1 MIICS
6 QDCEI
11 LNDTM
16 MLCRTPNT
24 KTTSDSISR
33 RKKREVG
40 PLGEASFGFIIADV
54 SDLLT
59 WSEDNNVTMEYF
71 PDPEYF
77 PFEENP
83 RKTKGGGSV
92 EQIEVSKLLNVLLH
106 CIILYCFVLYCI
118 VLYCILLLYYIVLHC
133 KDKRNEKTKLMKFF
147 CKWCPSG

>member
-1 MIICS
+1 MIICL

-24 KTTSDSISR
+24 KTASDSISR

-71 PDPEYF
+71 PDPVYF

-83 RKTKGGGSV
+83 KVTKGGSI
-92 EQIEVSKLLNVLLH
+92 EQIEVRIYFVISQIGFVCNYSVSFIN
-106 CIILYCFVLYCI
+106 CDSYIIWY
-118 VLYCILLLYYIVLHC
+118 
-133 KDKRNEKTKLMKFF
+133 
-147 CKWCPSG
+147 G